1 MSPSSPEIKKHK
13 LTVFLI
19 KDGYEELED
28 FLNIKGFEQVDV
40 IEDEEW
46 KGALIY
52 KGGFKTKP
60 SWVSIFDE
68 IPGFDPSNIWNQSSK
83 ALYVLKCEN
92 RWFCFTFGYARHL
105 IDEHAY
111 ERNFGLIVTLNL
123 SDPDAVKS
131 IDKSNISHVSLH
143 SREQATRAIELGGF
157 EFDNDID
164 LLKSITAKS
173 EVSGDEEQ
181 DILSGRDSVS
191 INTRA
196 LVEDFHDIA
205 KRLYEAFTDTKYRE
219 LYPWVDK
226 IREERDKSTVEKLDM
241 QLAQRITTGELV
253 NIWLAVPEVVNWEE
267 IRGFAYKYRKDKPNK
282 NGPVLYPDLDL
293 HEWTKVTNP
302 VEDLTSKQL
311 KQKHIHIYW
320 QDGHTSTWSVYRCLN
335 AEIDF
340 DGNKYILSDSAWYNI
355 QTDFVS
361 DVGQYYDSV
370 PDANLD
376 LPPFGSLK
384 EPAYL
389 KFVST
394 NHPDFA
400 LMDRKNIMIG
410 GGRSRVEFCDLFS
423 SNHDIIH
430 MKYYGGSS
438 LLSHLFSQAVVSGE
452 SFINEEDFRKQVNEK
467 LPDTHKLADIVS
479 RPNTADFN
487 VCIAIMSKEPGAL
500 ELPFFS
506 KVSFKHAVRA
516 LRNLGY
522 DVYKAKVER

>member
-1 MSPSSPEIKKHK
+1 MTPSSPEIKKHK

-19 KDGYEELED
+19 KEVYEELDD
-28 FLNIKGFEQVDV
+28 FLCVKGFDQVDF
-40 IEDEEW
+40 IENEEW
-46 KGALIY
+46 RGALIY

-68 IPGFDPSNIWNQSSK
+68 TPGFDPSNIWNQSSK

-92 RWFCFTFGYARHL
+92 RWFCFTFGHARHL
-105 IDEHAY
+105 IDEHSY
-111 ERNFGLIVTLNL
+111 ERNFGMIVTLNL

-131 IDKSNISHVSLH
+131 IDKSNISHISLH
-143 SREQATRAIELGGF
+143 SREQATKAIELGSF

-173 EVSGDEEQ
+173 AVSGDEEQ

-205 KRLYEAFTDTKYRE
+205 KRLYEAFSDTKYRE
-219 LYPWVDK
+219 FYPWVDK
-226 IREERDKSTVEKLDM
+226 IREERDKSIVEQLDM
-241 QLAQRITTGELV
+241 QLACRIVAGELA

-267 IRGFAYKYRKDKPNK
+267 IKGFAYKYRAEKPNK

-293 HEWTKVTNP
+293 HEWIKVKKP
-302 VEDLTSKQL
+302 AEDLTAKQL

-320 QDGHTSTWSVYRCLN
+320 QDGQTSTWSIYRCLN
-335 AEIDF
+335 AEIDL
-340 DGNKYILSDSAWYNI
+340 DSNKYILNDSAWYNI

-361 DVGQYYDSV
+361 EVGQFFDAV

-376 LPPFGSLK
+376 LPHFSNLK
-384 EPAYL
+384 EPEYL
-389 KFVST
+389 TFVAANYS
-394 NHPDFA
+394 DFA

-423 SNHDIIH
+423 SSQDIIH
-430 MKYYGGSS
+430 VKYYGGSS
-438 LLSHLFSQAVVSGE
+438 LLSHLFTQAVVSGQC
-452 SFINEEDFRKQVNEK
+452 FVNEEDFRKQVNEK
-467 LPDTHKLADIVS
+467 LPDTHKLTDTAS
-479 RPNTADFN
+479 RPNTTDFN
-487 VCIAIMSKEPGAL
+487 VCIAIMSKEPGPL

-516 LRNLGY
+516 LQNLGY
-522 DVYKAKVER
+522 NVSKAKVER